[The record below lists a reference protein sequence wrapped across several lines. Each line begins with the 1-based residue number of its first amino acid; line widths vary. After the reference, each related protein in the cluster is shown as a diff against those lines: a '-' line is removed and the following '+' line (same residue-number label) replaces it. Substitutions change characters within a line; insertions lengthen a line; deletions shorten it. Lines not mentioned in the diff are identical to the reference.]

1 MSDGVA
7 AGLAETIKALR
18 SELTAAM
25 ESGANDALRF
35 QLGPVE
41 LELTLAIT
49 REGGVDGGIR
59 FGVIS
64 FGAKAGI
71 SDQDTHRVK
80 LSLQPVIRGRDG
92 ESPAPAEIHGTAL
105 HEPG

>member
-1 MSDGVA
+1 MGDGVA

-18 SELTAAM
+18 AELTAAM

-59 FGVIS
+59 FGVVS
-64 FGAKAGI
+64 FGAKGGI
-71 SDQDTHRVK
+71 SGQNTHHLK

-92 ESPAPAEIHGTAL
+92 GPSTPAEIHGTVR

>member
-1 MSDGVA
+1 MGEGVA

-25 ESGANDALRF
+25 ESGANDSLRF

-49 REGGVDGGIR
+49 REGGADGGIR
-59 FGVIS
+59 FGVVS
-64 FGAKAGI
+64 FGAKGGI
-71 SDQDTHRVK
+71 SGQDTHRVK
-80 LSLQPVIRGRDG
+80 LSLQPMIRERDG
-92 ESPAPAEIHGTAL
+92 GSLAPAEIHGTAR